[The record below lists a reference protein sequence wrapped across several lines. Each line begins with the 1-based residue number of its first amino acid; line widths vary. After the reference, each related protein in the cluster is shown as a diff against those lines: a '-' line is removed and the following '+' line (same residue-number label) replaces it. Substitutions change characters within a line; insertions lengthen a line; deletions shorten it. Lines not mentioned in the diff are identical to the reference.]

1 MHLVE
6 AVAVGGAYGT
16 VHLAYFMILTR
27 TSSSVLPFAESFNA
41 FRAFDIDVGPNL
53 SLDAAAVA
61 GEESG
66 ITCGRHCF
74 VTGGCHGVVVSSTL

>member
-6 AVAVGGAYGT
+6 AVAVGGADGA

-27 TSSSVLPFAESFNA
+27 ACSSVITFTDSFNA
-41 FRAFDIDVGPNL
+41 CSTFYEDVGLNL
-53 SLDAAAVA
+53 SLEAAAVA
-61 GEESG
+61 GEEFG

-74 VTGGCHGVVVSSTL
+74 VPGGCRWGCCQ